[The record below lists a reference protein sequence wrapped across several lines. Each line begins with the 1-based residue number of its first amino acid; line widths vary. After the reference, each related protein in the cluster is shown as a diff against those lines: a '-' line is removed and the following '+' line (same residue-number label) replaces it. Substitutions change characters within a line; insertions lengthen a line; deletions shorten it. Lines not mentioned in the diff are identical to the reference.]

1 MNIFP
6 RLFTVMFVAGLAG
19 MGYAN
24 PATQGRSSSED
35 IEVVVHRGANFL
47 APENTLPSAR
57 AALKYGAEWIELDVR
72 KSKDGVLYNL
82 HDETLDRTTDGHGPI
97 HLVTSSEIERLDAG
111 SWFGPA
117 FRGLKVPRIETMLD
131 SLKGK
136 ANVFFD
142 VKKGTPVAD
151 LVKLVRA
158 KGFEKNSFFWFAD
171 AKMVPEFVKLAPEM
185 KIKVNASDIEGIK
198 KWQAVCR
205 PSYVEIEPENITKN
219 LVNYCHKNGILVMAA
234 IQNGNEEAYKKAIQ
248 AQPDLVNIDQPE
260 LWARVVA
267 ESKGEYVAPLSQY
280 VDPRIGSE
288 GLGRV
293 FIGPSCPYGMVKPSP
308 DCTPSPNSGWLP
320 MPERVDGFAQ
330 VHVSGTGGGPKYGN
344 VLVTPFGNGMDRVNH
359 YDYREYET
367 IRLGYYDTQ
376 FKQNGIRTEITTAN
390 RASFYRFT
398 YPEDSLKSLA
408 VDAGFFLGEN
418 PVPDARE
425 AQQFVG
431 SEIQVLSDHE
441 VAGYTRIR
449 GGWNNGKAYTVYF
462 YAETDRPFVQSLT
475 WKGNRITEAQSQ
487 YDSAEKTGA
496 LLRFAKN
503 DKVVQLKVGI
513 SFLSMQKAKINAH
526 SEIPHWSFEKVH
538 QDLLGQWEQL
548 LQKIE
553 INPSTPLA
561 KKRMFYT
568 GLYHTMLM
576 PVDRTGENPLWSD
589 PEPYYDDFYAIWD
602 TYRSSSPLITLID
615 PKREADIVRSL
626 VNIYK
631 RDGYMPDARS
641 GNSNGRTQGG
651 SNAEIVI
658 ADAFVKGLKGIDYEL
673 ALEAM
678 LKDAT
683 VPPGG
688 NEEAEGRG
696 GLIPYLELGYI
707 PHGVDRAGN
716 RTVEYSY
723 CDYAIA
729 LVAKGLGKE
738 DLYQRYL
745 KQSENWKNLWRGDY
759 EHEGAKGFIMPRDK
773 EGNWLDSIPFGH
785 STRMQPKFKYT
796 PVTFEGPW
804 YTPWWSMFFYE
815 ASSWEYSLSIP
826 HDVPGLIEKC
836 GGAADFEKR
845 LDIFFDKGFFNVNNE
860 PSFLTPCLYHWLG
873 KPWRSSDRIREIIAK
888 NYNDGPVGLPGN
900 DDSGAMSSWLA
911 FHMIGLYPNAGQDYY
926 LIHTPLLESTTF
938 HLEGGKE
945 FKVVAKGLSDKNCY
959 IQGVTL
965 NGKDYPYSVLRH
977 KDIMAGGELV
987 LKMGKKPGNWGKE
1000 LGLDK

>member
-1 MNIFP
+1 
-6 RLFTVMFVAGLAG
+6 
-19 MGYAN
+19 
-24 PATQGRSSSED
+24 
-35 IEVVVHRGANFL
+35 
-47 APENTLPSAR
+47 
-57 AALKYGAEWIELDVR
+57 
-72 KSKDGVLYNL
+72 
-82 HDETLDRTTDGHGPI
+82 
-97 HLVTSSEIERLDAG
+97 
-111 SWFGPA
+111 
-117 FRGLKVPRIETMLD
+117 
-131 SLKGK
+131 
-136 ANVFFD
+136 
-142 VKKGTPVAD
+142 
-151 LVKLVRA
+151 
-158 KGFEKNSFFWFAD
+158 
-171 AKMVPEFVKLAPEM
+171 
-185 KIKVNASDIEGIK
+185 
-198 KWQAVCR
+198 
-205 PSYVEIEPENITKN
+205 
-219 LVNYCHKNGILVMAA
+219 
-234 IQNGNEEAYKKAIQ
+234 
-248 AQPDLVNIDQPE
+248 
-260 LWARVVA
+260 
-267 ESKGEYVAPLSQY
+267 
-280 VDPRIGSE
+280 
-288 GLGRV
+288 
-293 FIGPSCPYGMVKPSP
+293 
-308 DCTPSPNSGWLP
+308 
-320 MPERVDGFAQ
+320 
-330 VHVSGTGGGPKYGN
+330 
-344 VLVTPFGNGMDRVNH
+344 
-359 YDYREYET
+359 
-367 IRLGYYDTQ
+367 
-376 FKQNGIRTEITTAN
+376 
-390 RASFYRFT
+390 
-398 YPEDSLKSLA
+398 
-408 VDAGFFLGEN
+408 
-418 PVPDARE
+418 
-425 AQQFVG
+425 
-431 SEIQVLSDHE
+431 
-441 VAGYTRIR
+441 
-449 GGWNNGKAYTVYF
+449 
-462 YAETDRPFVQSLT
+462 
-475 WKGNRITEAQSQ
+475 
-487 YDSAEKTGA
+487 
-496 LLRFAKN
+496 
-503 DKVVQLKVGI
+503 
-513 SFLSMQKAKINAH
+513 
-526 SEIPHWSFEKVH
+526 
-538 QDLLGQWEQL
+538 
-548 LQKIE
+548 
-553 INPSTPLA
+553 
-561 KKRMFYT
+561 
-568 GLYHTMLM
+568 
-576 PVDRTGENPLWSD
+576 
-589 PEPYYDDFYAIWD
+589 
-602 TYRSSSPLITLID
+602 
-615 PKREADIVRSL
+615 
-626 VNIYK
+626 
-631 RDGYMPDARS
+631 MPDARS

-707 PHGVDRAGN
+707 PHGIDRAGN

-745 KQSENWKNLWRGDY
+745 KQSENWKNLWRSDY

-804 YTPWWSMFFYE
+804 YTPWWGMFFYE

-888 NYNDGPVGLPGN
+888 NYNDGTVGLPGN

-977 KDIMAGGELV
+977 KDIMTGGELV